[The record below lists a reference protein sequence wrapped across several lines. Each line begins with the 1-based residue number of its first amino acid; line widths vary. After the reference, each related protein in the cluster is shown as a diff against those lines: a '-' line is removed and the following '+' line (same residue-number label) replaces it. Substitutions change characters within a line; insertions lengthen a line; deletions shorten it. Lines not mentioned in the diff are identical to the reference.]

1 MAEKPYPM
9 IRRKGFEYYT
19 NGAVEGSEVFG
30 EFEIWKDDD
39 KVHEGRVNESSG
51 RMDRAIARF
60 PSTVNRPLNNPAT
73 NEESVAPSR
82 DPL

>member
-9 IRRKGFEYYT
+9 IRRKGFEYYA

-30 EFEIWKDDD
+30 EFEIRKDDD

-51 RMDRAIARF
+51 RMDRAKDAADLAAIEWIDDE
-60 PSTVNRPLNNPAT
+60 VGG
-73 NEESVAPSR
+73 
-82 DPL
+82 D